1 MAPRREL
8 PIRTTVVAPI
18 LRRLQ
23 EQGHA
28 VAQLTERLS
37 LPEGAATEP
46 ELVLPLES
54 LEALWQ
60 RAAELTQD
68 EAFGLNLAANFPRG
82 TYGLVEFIAR
92 NSATV
97 RDGLQRIARYA
108 GLMNDR
114 VEVRFSERGGLGRFE
129 HRVANRPQGYGRHGN
144 EFFVPAVLF
153 QARLISGEALMPRRV
168 WFAHPQP
175 KDVTLHR
182 ELLGTGR
189 LEFDAGSNGF
199 ELTEAELA
207 LRITSADAPLLET
220 LEHQAARRLDETPA
234 SLSTAERVRTELVRT
249 LDEGLSLQSVAA
261 RLHLTARTLQ
271 RRLGDEGTTFAKLHD
286 AVRSEVGKA
295 LVRDPSMGL
304 SEVSFRLGYAEL
316 PVFLRA
322 FKRWTGT
329 SPTRWREKSAPLA
342 R

>member
-18 LRRLQ
+18 LRRLG
-23 EQGHA
+23 ELGHDA
-28 VAQLTERLS
+28 AALARALEP
-37 LPEGAATEP
+37 PEGAATEP

-54 LEALWQ
+54 LEALWE
-60 RAAELTQD
+60 RAAALTGD
-68 EAFGLNLAANFPRG
+68 ACFGLNLAANFPRG

-92 NSATV
+92 NSPTV
-97 RDGLQRIARYA
+97 RDGLARIARYA

-114 VEVRFSERGGLGRFE
+114 VEVRFTERAGLGRFE
-129 HRVANRPQGYGRHGN
+129 HRVANRPHGYGRHGN

-175 KDVTLHR
+175 KDLSLHR
-182 ELLGTGR
+182 ELLGAAR

-199 ELTEAELA
+199 ELTEAELS

-220 LEHQAARRLDETPA
+220 LEHQAARHLDEAPA
-234 SLSTAERVRTELVRT
+234 SLSIAERVRAELVRT
-249 LDEGLSLQSVAA
+249 LDEGLPLHAIAA

-271 RRLGDEGTTFAKLHD
+271 RRLGDEGTTFAELHD
-286 AVRSEVGKA
+286 AVRAEVGKA
-295 LVRDPSMGL
+295 LVRDPTMGL

-322 FKRWTGT
+322 FKRWTGL